1 MKGREGRGG
10 EEGEGREGREGRGG
24 KEGEGREGR
33 GEEEGEGRGG
43 KGRGGFF
50 QCNVCFT
57 LWDNLSNCGFLLKG
71 ISQIMFLLLSCTHLK
86 VVVHGVG
93 HPESSVVRR
102 LHLYTVA
109 VIAHACMH
117 TQHVCTQHTHTHS
130 TLQALEVSS
139 LTSRMSEI

>member
-1 MKGREGRGG
+1 MKGREGGEGGG
-10 EEGEGREGREGRGG
+10 EGGRGGREGGG
-24 KEGEGREGR
+24 GEGG
-33 GEEEGEGRGG
+33 GEGRGG
-43 KGRGGFF
+43 GGGGEERGGEGS
-50 QCNVCFT
+50 
-57 LWDNLSNCGFLLKG
+57 SNAMYALHCGMIFPIVAFYSKVF
-71 ISQIMFLLLSCTHLK
+71 SQIMFLLLSCTHLK

-130 TLQALEVSS
+130 TLQALEASP